1 MNPVQPLKDYQ
12 VLITRGKGQADGL
25 KESIEKNGGTP
36 LLVPLLE
43 FTLPDHMEDVQQRFE
58 ELLTYD
64 WIILTSQNGV
74 DFFFKLLGNP
84 PSKLPKIAV
93 IGSKTEI
100 ALKRHGYKADFVPA
114 QFVAEGFVAEFNTL
128 LDPGARV
135 LLAKG
140 NLARAVIAEAINEA
154 GAICDEVI
162 IYHTVLPRSSEK
174 KLVQLIKNHEI
185 DIMTFTSSSTVNHFT
200 QIMKSHELDTYID
213 RIIIACIGPIA
224 AKTAEKHGLSVDVCP
239 DVYTTDAMIAE
250 LIRFILK
257 RNKKGGT
264 FK

>member
-43 FTLPDHMEDVQQRFE
+43 FTLPDHLEDVQQRLE

-74 DFFFKLLGNP
+74 DFFFKLLGDQPLN
-84 PSKLPKIAV
+84 LPKIAV
-93 IGSKTEI
+93 IGSKTEA

-114 QFVAEGFVAEFNTL
+114 QFVAEGFVAEFNTR

-154 GAICDEVI
+154 GASCDEVI

-174 KLVQLIKNHEI
+174 KLVRLIKNHEI
-185 DIMTFTSSSTVNHFT
+185 DIITFTSSSTVNHFL
-200 QIMKSHELDTYID
+200 QIMKRHELDTYID
-213 RIIIACIGPIA
+213 RIIIACIGRLPL
-224 AKTAEKHGLSVDVCP
+224 KQLKNMGYPSMSVQM
-239 DVYTTDAMIAE
+239 Y
-250 LIRFILK
+250 IRRMPWL
-257 RNKKGGT
+257 RS
-264 FK
+264 